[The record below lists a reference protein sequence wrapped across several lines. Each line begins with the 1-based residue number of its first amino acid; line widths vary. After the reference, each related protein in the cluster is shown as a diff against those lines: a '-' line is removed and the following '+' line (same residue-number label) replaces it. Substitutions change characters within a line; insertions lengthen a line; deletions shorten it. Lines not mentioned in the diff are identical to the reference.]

1 MFNEPPPP
9 VIQKRMG
16 FLSVTAICLT
26 SIIITAV
33 VSTAGLGVYGLR
45 VVDKK
50 SDNLVG
56 MLGDLAKQLPEL
68 RDSLPPAL
76 FDAIDDERHPEYR
89 SNIRVT
95 VKRVADEKRDSFCRA
110 VVEVENKGDD
120 TISMLT
126 LRIVALDKNGE
137 PITER
142 KTWVASPIQ
151 LDDDWR
157 GPILPKETRRFAV
170 RYFDADETASFSQEV
185 TEIRTWRAYD
195 DSQDNAPKGLMA
207 IGKRLT
213 STDKQPVDAR

>member
-9 VIQKRMG
+9 VIRKRMG
-16 FLSVTAICLT
+16 FFSVLAVCLT

-45 VVDKK
+45 VVDRK

-56 MLGDLAKQLPEL
+56 FVGELAKQLPEL

-89 SNIRVT
+89 SNIRVS
-95 VKRVADEKRDSFCRA
+95 VKRVTDEQRDRYCRA

-126 LRIVALDKNGE
+126 LRIVALDKNGD
-137 PITER
+137 PVTER

-170 RYFDADETASFSQEV
+170 RYFDADETASFSPEV
-185 TEIRTWRAYD
+185 TEIRTWRGYD
-195 DSQDNAPKGLMA
+195 DAQDNAVKGLMA
-207 IGKRLT
+207 MGKHL
-213 STDKQPVDAR
+213 SAEKK